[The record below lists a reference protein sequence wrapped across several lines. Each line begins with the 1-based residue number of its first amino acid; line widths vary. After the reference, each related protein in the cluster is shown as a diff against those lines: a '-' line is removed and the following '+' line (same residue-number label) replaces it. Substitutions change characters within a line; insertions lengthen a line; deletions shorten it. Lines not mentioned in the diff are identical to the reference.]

1 MSLSFV
7 WYSEARQQYY
17 VKDKSIFEIAVMYY
31 LLLIE
36 LGLLEQ
42 LVKALN
48 KKGDYFKQ
56 EGLFSEMCA

>member
-48 KKGDYFKQ
+48 KKGDYFK
-56 EGLFSEMCA
+56 